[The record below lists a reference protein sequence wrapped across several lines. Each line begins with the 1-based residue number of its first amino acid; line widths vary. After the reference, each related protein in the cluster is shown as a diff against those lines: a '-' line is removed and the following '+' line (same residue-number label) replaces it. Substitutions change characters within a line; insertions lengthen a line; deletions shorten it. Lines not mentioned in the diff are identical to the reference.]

1 MTTAITLMGPRVP
14 RGKEVE
20 TVEMQDCQVWN
31 AWVWLTKAT
40 QTNTYLGILHNN
52 MICGFDFDCPREKKL
67 ASVPPRQLGKPDCNS
82 ADLSISHPV
91 FPNFALSRC

>member
-20 TVEMQDCQVWN
+20 MVEMQDCQVWN

-52 MICGFDFDCPREKKL
+52 MICGFDFDFPRKK
-67 ASVPPRQLGKPDCNS
+67 K
-82 ADLSISHPV
+82 IS
-91 FPNFALSRC
+91 

>member
-1 MTTAITLMGPRVP
+1 MTTAIMLMGPRVP

-40 QTNTYLGILHNN
+40 QTNMHLGILHPNV
-52 MICGFDFDCPREKKL
+52 ICGFDF
-67 ASVPPRQLGKPDCNS
+67 
-82 ADLSISHPV
+82 
-91 FPNFALSRC
+91 NFSRKTKVSLVTCEPARRA

>member
-40 QTNTYLGILHNN
+40 QTNKYLGILHNN
-52 MICGFDFDCPREKKL
+52 MICGFDFDFPRKK
-67 ASVPPRQLGKPDCNS
+67 K
-82 ADLSISHPV
+82 IS
-91 FPNFALSRC
+91 